1 MQSHKKLNIDPPR
14 VSVGNNAEEWV
25 SFCRQWDMYKAGA
38 LIPDSQAPT
47 ALFYCCSEDLRS
59 DILRDL
65 RTDPAKMSEKDLLGV
80 IKKLSVREE
89 SILV

>member
-1 MQSHKKLNIDPPR
+1 M
-14 VSVGNNAEEWV
+14 
-25 SFCRQWDMYKAGA
+25 
-38 LIPDSQAPT
+38 IPDFQAPT
-47 ALFYCCSEDLRS
+47 ALFYCCSDDLRS

-89 SILV
+89 STKDEIEQNGAGTRDECKNFLGKLKGPGIHV